1 MGGRRQSLPIIYVV
15 TIYRSKCEQ
24 VRDSVPLVAPTIH
37 VLMRVLQMPLR
48 FHSLHVSLMINGY
61 NLKVIWMEL
70 SYFSQ
75 FCDITTL
82 KINYL
87 FALIS
92 FLMKQLIDLF
102 SAFRYNNWCTAVALL
117 CYTDFYV
124 YHHFHIPK
132 QSFIMRRCP
141 LYNHWRPS

>member
-37 VLMRVLQMPLR
+37 VLMGVLQMPLR

-102 SAFRYNNWCTAVALL
+102 SAFFAIITDVQLLLYYATRISMFIIISIYQNNL
-117 CYTDFYV
+117 
-124 YHHFHIPK
+124 
-132 QSFIMRRCP
+132 S
-141 LYNHWRPS
+141 

>member
-15 TIYRSKCEQ
+15 TIYRSKSEQ

-92 FLMKQLIDLF
+92 FLMKQLIYFF
-102 SAFRYNNWCTAVALL
+102 SAFFAIITDVQLLLYYATRISMFIIISIYQNNL
-117 CYTDFYV
+117 
-124 YHHFHIPK
+124 
-132 QSFIMRRCP
+132 S
-141 LYNHWRPS
+141 

>member
-48 FHSLHVSLMINGY
+48 FHSLQVSLMINGY

-92 FLMKQLIDLF
+92 FLMKQLIDFF
-102 SAFRYNNWCTAVALL
+102 SAFFAIITDVQLLLYYATRISMFILISIYQNNL
-117 CYTDFYV
+117 
-124 YHHFHIPK
+124 
-132 QSFIMRRCP
+132 S
-141 LYNHWRPS
+141 

>member
-102 SAFRYNNWCTAVALL
+102 SAFFAIITDVQLLLYYATRISMFIIISIYQNNL
-117 CYTDFYV
+117 
-124 YHHFHIPK
+124 
-132 QSFIMRRCP
+132 S
-141 LYNHWRPS
+141 

>member
-92 FLMKQLIDLF
+92 FLMKQLIYFF
-102 SAFRYNNWCTAVALL
+102 SAFFAIITDVQLLLYYATRISMFIIISIYQNNL
-117 CYTDFYV
+117 
-124 YHHFHIPK
+124 
-132 QSFIMRRCP
+132 S
-141 LYNHWRPS
+141 

>member
-92 FLMKQLIDLF
+92 FLMKQLIDFF
-102 SAFRYNNWCTAVALL
+102 SAFFAIITDVQLLLYYAIRISMFIIISIYQNNL
-117 CYTDFYV
+117 
-124 YHHFHIPK
+124 
-132 QSFIMRRCP
+132 S
-141 LYNHWRPS
+141 

>member
-15 TIYRSKCEQ
+15 TIYRTKCEQ

-92 FLMKQLIDLF
+92 FLMKQLIDFF
-102 SAFRYNNWCTAVALL
+102 SAFFAIITDVQLLLYYATRISMFIIISIYQNNL
-117 CYTDFYV
+117 
-124 YHHFHIPK
+124 
-132 QSFIMRRCP
+132 S
-141 LYNHWRPS
+141 

>member
-24 VRDSVPLVAPTIH
+24 VRDSVPLVEPTIH

-48 FHSLHVSLMINGY
+48 FHSLHVSLTINGY

-92 FLMKQLIDLF
+92 FLMKQLIDFF
-102 SAFRYNNWCTAVALL
+102 SAFFAIITDVQLLLYYATRISMFIIISIYQNNL
-117 CYTDFYV
+117 
-124 YHHFHIPK
+124 
-132 QSFIMRRCP
+132 S
-141 LYNHWRPS
+141 

>member
-92 FLMKQLIDLF
+92 FLMKQLIDFF
-102 SAFRYNNWCTAVALL
+102 SAFFAIITDVQLLLYYATRISMFIIISIYQNNL
-117 CYTDFYV
+117 
-124 YHHFHIPK
+124 
-132 QSFIMRRCP
+132 S
-141 LYNHWRPS
+141 

>member
-92 FLMKQLIDLF
+92 FLMKQLIDFF
-102 SAFRYNNWCTAVALL
+102 SAFFTIITDVQLLLYYATRISMFIIISIYQNNL
-117 CYTDFYV
+117 
-124 YHHFHIPK
+124 
-132 QSFIMRRCP
+132 S
-141 LYNHWRPS
+141 

>member
-37 VLMRVLQMPLR
+37 VLMRVLQMPIR

-92 FLMKQLIDLF
+92 FLMKQLIDFF
-102 SAFRYNNWCTAVALL
+102 SAFFAIITDVQLLLYYATRISMFIIISIYQNNL
-117 CYTDFYV
+117 
-124 YHHFHIPK
+124 
-132 QSFIMRRCP
+132 S
-141 LYNHWRPS
+141 

>member
-92 FLMKQLIDLF
+92 VLMKQLIDFF
-102 SAFRYNNWCTAVALL
+102 SAFFAIITDVQLLLYYATRISMFIIISIYQNNL
-117 CYTDFYV
+117 
-124 YHHFHIPK
+124 
-132 QSFIMRRCP
+132 S
-141 LYNHWRPS
+141 

>member
-92 FLMKQLIDLF
+92 FLMKQLIDFF
-102 SAFRYNNWCTAVALL
+102 SAFFAIITDVQLLLYYATRISMFVIISIYQNNL
-117 CYTDFYV
+117 
-124 YHHFHIPK
+124 
-132 QSFIMRRCP
+132 S
-141 LYNHWRPS
+141 

>member
-48 FHSLHVSLMINGY
+48 FHSLHVSLMKYGY

-102 SAFRYNNWCTAVALL
+102 SAFFAIITDVQLLLYYATRISMFIIISIYQNNL
-117 CYTDFYV
+117 
-124 YHHFHIPK
+124 
-132 QSFIMRRCP
+132 S
-141 LYNHWRPS
+141 

>member
-48 FHSLHVSLMINGY
+48 FHSLHVSLIINGY

-92 FLMKQLIDLF
+92 FLMKQLIDFF
-102 SAFRYNNWCTAVALL
+102 SAFFAIITDVQLLLYYATRISMFIIISIYQNNL
-117 CYTDFYV
+117 
-124 YHHFHIPK
+124 
-132 QSFIMRRCP
+132 S
-141 LYNHWRPS
+141 

>member
-24 VRDSVPLVAPTIH
+24 VRDSVPLFAPTIH

-48 FHSLHVSLMINGY
+48 CHSLHVSLMINGY

-102 SAFRYNNWCTAVALL
+102 SAFFAIITDVQLLLYYATRISMFIIISIYQNNL
-117 CYTDFYV
+117 
-124 YHHFHIPK
+124 
-132 QSFIMRRCP
+132 S
-141 LYNHWRPS
+141 

>member
-87 FALIS
+87 IALIS
-92 FLMKQLIDLF
+92 FLMKQLIDFF
-102 SAFRYNNWCTAVALL
+102 SAFFAIITDVQLLLYYATRISMFIIISIYQNNL
-117 CYTDFYV
+117 
-124 YHHFHIPK
+124 
-132 QSFIMRRCP
+132 S
-141 LYNHWRPS
+141 

>member
-48 FHSLHVSLMINGY
+48 FHSLHASLMINGY

-92 FLMKQLIDLF
+92 FLMKQLIYFF
-102 SAFRYNNWCTAVALL
+102 SAFFAIITDVQLLLYYATRISMFIIISIYQNNL
-117 CYTDFYV
+117 
-124 YHHFHIPK
+124 
-132 QSFIMRRCP
+132 S
-141 LYNHWRPS
+141 

>member
-1 MGGRRQSLPIIYVV
+1 MGGRRQSLPMIYVV

-92 FLMKQLIDLF
+92 FLMKQLIDFF
-102 SAFRYNNWCTAVALL
+102 SAFFAIITDVQLLLYYATRISMFIIISIYQNNL
-117 CYTDFYV
+117 
-124 YHHFHIPK
+124 
-132 QSFIMRRCP
+132 S
-141 LYNHWRPS
+141 

>member
-92 FLMKQLIDLF
+92 FLMKQLIDFF
-102 SAFRYNNWCTAVALL
+102 SAFFAIITDVQLL
-117 CYTDFYV
+117 
-124 YHHFHIPK
+124 
-132 QSFIMRRCP
+132 
-141 LYNHWRPS
+141 LYNATRISMFIIISIYQNNLS

>member
-37 VLMRVLQMPLR
+37 VLMRVLQMSLR
-48 FHSLHVSLMINGY
+48 FHSLHASLMINGY

-92 FLMKQLIDLF
+92 FLMKQLIDFF
-102 SAFRYNNWCTAVALL
+102 SAFFAIITDVQLLLYYATRISMFIIISIYQNNL
-117 CYTDFYV
+117 
-124 YHHFHIPK
+124 
-132 QSFIMRRCP
+132 S
-141 LYNHWRPS
+141 

>member
-24 VRDSVPLVAPTIH
+24 VRDSVPLFAPTIH

-92 FLMKQLIDLF
+92 FLMKQLIDFF
-102 SAFRYNNWCTAVALL
+102 SAFFAIITDVQLLLYYATRISMFIIISIYQNNL
-117 CYTDFYV
+117 
-124 YHHFHIPK
+124 
-132 QSFIMRRCP
+132 S
-141 LYNHWRPS
+141 